1 MSTFEEWEVPL
12 GKSDEFQIGDKVT
25 LSERGV
31 KEFSIDNW
39 ADYSIPYAMFRG
51 FVGTVTKVED
61 LDGETEKRYYVR
73 VDQGGECFFYGSQLQ
88 LIEYANVSKRIGALK
103 GYPTE
108 DKVNKPNHY
117 QLKGDFEVKHLM
129 ELLLDR
135 IEESDKVQF
144 SHFQSSCYKEMM
156 QYLLRFMLKNGYE
169 DIYKARYYLNEVIRV
184 HEERMQS

>member
-1 MSTFEEWEVPL
+1 MSKF
-12 GKSDEFQIGDKVT
+12 KIGDKVT
-25 LSERGV
+25 LSEEGV
-31 KEFSIDNW
+31 REFSVDNW
-39 ADYSIPYAMFRG
+39 ADYSIPYAMYRG
-51 FVGTVTKVED
+51 FVGTVTRKEKAHGED
-61 LDGETEKRYYVR
+61 EVR
-73 VDQGGECFFYGSQLQ
+73 VYVKVDQSGECFFHEEQLTP
-88 LIEYANVSKRIGALK
+88 IDCSKRIGALK
-103 GYPTE
+103 DYPTE

-135 IEESDKVQF
+135 IEESDKIQF

-156 QYLLRFMLKNGYE
+156 QYLLRCMLKNGYE

>member
-1 MSTFEEWEVPL
+1 MS
-12 GKSDEFQIGDKVT
+12 KFQIGDRVVCVRNT
-25 LSERGV
+25 PAVQEGWVGYV
-31 KEFSIDNW
+31 KELGMLVRPLDYMVESEDGNGTFAFYECELELLEH
-39 ADYSIPYAMFRG
+39 AD
-51 FVGTVTKVED
+51 
-61 LDGETEKRYYVR
+61 
-73 VDQGGECFFYGSQLQ
+73 C
-88 LIEYANVSKRIGALK
+88 SKRIGALK
-103 GYPTE
+103 DYPTE

-156 QYLLRFMLKNGYE
+156 QYLLRCMLKNGYE